1 MPRPARSPLLS
12 LLFLLLLL
20 PSGARPA
27 PLDFPRTQ
35 AARKA
40 LLQSRARQ
48 EVEALL
54 KAVSQDE
61 LIALGREAI
70 RELGVYSARLRKQER
85 VRGRLLDAQVSQ
97 ITVREAPYAVRM
109 EVVEGPKK
117 GRKVL
122 YNEQLRKGELRVR
135 EAGLL
140 GMKALWL
147 DLDSSL
153 ARRDTHHP
161 VTDLGFGPI
170 LRHLSR
176 DQALAAPLGA
186 HRRQDEGFDARGRWC
201 LTFVA
206 PPGAENLHA
215 LRTRMCLD
223 LLLGLPVELE
233 AHDAHGLLERLE
245 LTDVRPNL
253 APPPDHFSPQA
264 MGL

>member
-1 MPRPARSPLLS
+1 MPRPARCTLLPL
-12 LLFLLLLL
+12 LLLLL

-40 LLQSRARQ
+40 LLQSRPPQ
-48 EVEALL
+48 EVGALL
-54 KAVSQDE
+54 QGVSQSE
-61 LIALGREAI
+61 LIALGRESI

-85 VRGRLLDAQVSQ
+85 VEGRLLPAQVAL

-109 EVVEGPKK
+109 EVIEGPKK

-122 YNEQLRKGELRVR
+122 YNQQLRKDELRVR

-140 GMKALWL
+140 GLKALWL
-147 DLDSSL
+147 HLDSAL

-186 HRRQDEGFDARGRWC
+186 HRRQDEGLDARGRWC

-206 PPGAENLHA
+206 PPGAKNVHA
-215 LRTRMCLD
+215 QRTRMCLD

-233 AHDAHGLLERLE
+233 AHDAQGLLERIE

-253 APPPDHFSPQA
+253 TPPPDHFSPEA